1 MWRPEKEGISQ
12 EAHLPRLPGAERRVD
27 GVGTSEQMMPPD
39 CLEYA
44 DRRIKAF
51 KKTKSRSLNKTGNDT
66 QFQTFSF
73 CPRPLFSAKKNAFP
87 IEGAVQVALWAPG
100 GVSAAIICPPHVP

>member
-1 MWRPEKEGISQ
+1 MWRPEKEEIGQ
-12 EAHLPRLPGAERRVD
+12 EAHLPRLPGAERPVD
-27 GVGTSEQMMPPD
+27 SVGTSEQMMPPD

-51 KKTKSRSLNKTGNDT
+51 RKTKSRSLNKTENDM

-73 CPRPLFSAKKNAFP
+73 CPGPLFSAEKNAFP
-87 IEGAVQVALWAPG
+87 IDGAVQGALWAPG
-100 GVSAAIICPPHVP
+100 GVSAAIL

>member
-1 MWRPEKEGISQ
+1 MSRPEKEGISQ
-12 EAHLPRLPGAERRVD
+12 EAHLPLLPEVECHVD

-39 CLEYA
+39 CLGYA

-73 CPRPLFSAKKNAFP
+73 CPRPLFSAEKNAFP
-87 IEGAVQVALWAPG
+87 IEGAVQVALWALG
-100 GVSAAIICPPHVP
+100 GVSAAVICPPHVP

>member
-1 MWRPEKEGISQ
+1 M
-12 EAHLPRLPGAERRVD
+12 D
-27 GVGTSEQMMPPD
+27 GVRTSEQMMPSD

-51 KKTKSRSLNKTGNDT
+51 RKTKSLSLNKTENDT

-73 CPRPLFSAKKNAFP
+73 CPGPLFSAEKNAFP
-87 IEGAVQVALWAPG
+87 IDVAVQGALWTPG
-100 GVSAAIICPPHVP
+100 RVNAAILCPPPVS